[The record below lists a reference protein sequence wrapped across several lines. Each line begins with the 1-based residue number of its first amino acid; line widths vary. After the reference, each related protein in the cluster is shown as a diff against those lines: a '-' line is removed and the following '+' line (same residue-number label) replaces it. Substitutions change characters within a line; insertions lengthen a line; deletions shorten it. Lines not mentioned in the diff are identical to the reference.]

1 MQNHSLRRSFP
12 ALGQRINGQP
22 LAYLDSAAT
31 TQKPASVIAAIQQ
44 FYRRDN
50 ANVHRGAHE
59 LSNRT
64 TAAYEL
70 ARERVAAWLGTQAKQ
85 VVWTSGTTA
94 GINLLAFSLKE
105 RVQAGDHIVVSALE
119 HHANLIPWQQLAQ
132 QTGAKLIIA
141 PMDAN
146 GTIDVAAFRSLLN
159 SRVKLVAFTHLSNVL
174 GSVQPVAQLCQFAR
188 DVGAISIIDGA
199 QAVAHL
205 QPKPEQLGCDFYLFS
220 GHKMYGPTGIGVL
233 WGRDALLAQL
243 PPWQTGG
250 EMVKEVTYHQA
261 TFAPLPQRLEAGT
274 PNIAGAIGMAAAV
287 EFMQQQDWGLV
298 QQQEQQLLAKCRD
311 ALNAI
316 KGVNLLPYSNES
328 AAVVGFTVDDWH
340 PADVAQWLDH
350 CGVAVRAGHHCAQP
364 LHNQLGLNGSV
375 RVSVACYSNEHDID
389 QLIAALNTLPCTDS
403 LSPEVECKPSSP
415 ALLAQAAQVKGWEA
429 SYQFLIEQAKA
440 LPTNHRIRT
449 LEYQVSGC
457 DSRTWVC
464 VAATDTGQPMLQLD
478 SESSV
483 VKGLLAIIKAIS
495 HTLPPSQ
502 WREADF
508 IEQFELL
515 GLLPFV
521 SETRVNGI
529 TAVLTQIAAQTAS
542 LSAIR

>member
-31 TQKPASVIAAIQQ
+31 TQKPATVIAAIQQ

-85 VVWTSGTTA
+85 VVWTSGTTT
-94 GINLLAFSLKE
+94 GINLLAFSL
-105 RVQAGDHIVVSALE
+105 RGWVQAGDHIVVSALE

-141 PMDAN
+141 PIDAK
-146 GTIDVAAFRSLLN
+146 GTIDVDAFRALLTP
-159 SRVKLVAFTHLSNVL
+159 RVKLVAFTHLSNVL
-174 GSVQPVAQLCQFAR
+174 GSVQPVAQLCQLAR
-188 DVGAISIIDGA
+188 DAGALSIVDGA

-205 QPKPEQLGCDFYLFS
+205 QPQPEQLGCDFYLFS

-233 WGRDALLAQL
+233 WGRDAVLAQL

-274 PNIAGAIGMAAAV
+274 PNIAGVIGMAAAV
-287 EFMQQQDWGLV
+287 EFMQQQDWMRV
-298 QQQEQQLLAKCRD
+298 QQQEQQLLATCRN

-316 KGVNLLPYSNES
+316 QGVNLLPYSDES

-364 LHNQLGLNGSV
+364 LHHHLGLNGSV
-375 RVSVACYSNEHDID
+375 RVSFACYSSEHDIE
-389 QLIAALNTLPCTDS
+389 QLIAALNTLPHRAHRDE
-403 LSPEVECKPSSP
+403 PVECQPSSP

-429 SYQFLIEQAKA
+429 SYQFLIEQANA
-440 LPTNHRIRT
+440 RPMNHRIRT
-449 LEYQVSGC
+449 TEYQVSGC

-464 VAATDTGQPMLQLD
+464 VATTDSGQPVLLLD
-478 SESSV
+478 SESSI
-483 VKGLLAIIKAIS
+483 VKGLLAIIEAIS

-502 WREADF
+502 WQEADF

-521 SETRVNGI
+521 SETRVNGMM
-529 TAVLTQIAAQTAS
+529 AVFAQIAHQMAA
-542 LSAIR
+542 LSASR